1 MAYFTLAGAL
11 RLRHGIFCALA
22 ALALACASFA
32 DAATTFKL
40 SGTPAPTV
48 VAAHYFSFQPG
59 VSNPQGSRLTFA
71 VSHQPSWARF
81 DSVTGRLYGTP
92 IPSNVGTFSNIVISA
107 SAGVQRSVL
116 PAYSITVLPLPNSP
130 PALSGNPATT
140 VLPGQSYSFQPTA
153 RDPSGL
159 RITFGIYNKPAWLTF
174 DGATGRLYG
183 TPGVTDVGVHSNIVI
198 TAYDGYF
205 KAVLPAFSIAVG
217 AAASQPATAS
227 VNQAPA
233 GPVTVQWLPPTQNTD
248 GSALTNLAGYRVYY
262 GTTTTNLDHTV
273 TISNPGLARYV
284 IGDLPPATWYFAMT
298 AYNTNGQES
307 DRSQIQS
314 IVTP

>member
-1 MAYFTLAGAL
+1 MFSCKVAGAV
-11 RLRHGIFCALA
+11 RPRYGIVCALTS
-22 ALALACASFA
+22 LALLCASFA
-32 DAATTFKL
+32 DAATAFKL
-40 SGTPAPTV
+40 SGAPVATI
-48 VAAHYFSFQPG
+48 VAARYFSFQPG
-59 VSNPQGSRLTFA
+59 LSNPNGSRLTFA
-71 VSHQPSWARF
+71 VSNRPSWARF
-81 DSVTGRLYGTP
+81 DPGTGRLYGTP
-92 IPSNVGTFSNIVISA
+92 LPSSVGTFRNIVISA
-107 SAGVQRSVL
+107 SDGVERSVL
-116 PAYSITVLPLPNSP
+116 PAYSITVLPLPNIP
-130 PALSGNPATT
+130 PAISGNAPTT
-140 VLPGQSYSFQPTA
+140 VLPGQAYSFQPTA
-153 RDPSGL
+153 RDPNGL

-174 DGATGRLYG
+174 DSATGRLYG
-183 TPGVTDVGVHSNIVI
+183 TPGVTDAGVHSNIVI

-217 AAASQPATAS
+217 AAASQPATPP

-262 GTTTTNLDHTV
+262 GTTTNLDHTI